1 MLIIHAFSK
10 SFNGLPVFSDIS
22 LSAEQGSFTVLLG
35 PSGCGKSTLFD
46 LLMGVLPPDGGRI
59 SLNGRERPD
68 LRGAAAYMAQ
78 KDLLLPW
85 KTLRENALLPV
96 TVRRRPTEE
105 DLRRVEDLF
114 SLLGLSGREDFFSPA
129 RYPEGWPS
137 GAPWHERY
145 CSTPRWPFW
154 TSLFPPST
162 P

>member
-78 KDLLLPW
+78 KDLRLPW

-96 TVRRRPTEE
+96 TVKRSRNGTTIRATGSAAQALFDAMVKSVSESTGKPAPAATDATTVKPVSQPT
-105 DLRRVEDLF
+105 
-114 SLLGLSGREDFFSPA
+114 
-129 RYPEGWPS
+129 
-137 GAPWHERY
+137 
-145 CSTPRWPFW
+145 TQQ
-154 TSLFPPST
+154 
-162 P
+162 